1 MQRRVWVILVNGF
14 LIEKIRERITPT
26 AGFVNLLLE
35 EAEQLDITQEIIPP
49 PGSAIGDFLRVN
61 SIDLSIIRAGKA
73 HIFTVARYHSI
84 SQQIRFALKHKSAV
98 NPGLIWGWQ
107 VSPVIPDRQRETFI
121 DEQLREV
128 RIADKLVAFKEI
140 GHPVWRN
147 EGCIDRHVGG
157 CANRYKIV
165 AHFAPIG
172 VDLLPGCGI
181 ITTDILL
188 AFE

>member
-1 MQRRVWVILVNGF
+1 C
-14 LIEKIRERITPT
+14 IETIRERTTPT
-26 AGFVNLLLE
+26 AGVVNLLLE
-35 EAEQLDITQEIIPP
+35 EAEQLNIIQQIIPP
-49 PGSAIGDFLRVN
+49 SGSAIGDFLRVN
-61 SIDLSIIRAGKA
+61 TIDLSIIRAGIA
-73 HIFTVARYHSI
+73 HVFAVASYLSI
-84 SQQIRFALKHKSAV
+84 SQQISFALKHKSAV

-121 DEQLREV
+121 DEKLREV

-147 EGCIDRHVGG
+147 EGCIEGHVGS
-157 CANRYKIV
+157 CANRHKIV

-188 AFE
+188 